1 MKISIGEEKVVAIG
15 PKYEDTIWGTYQFP
29 KLSMADNGKVFVRF
43 HNADDSWADIG
54 HDENVCVYST
64 TDNGSTWEKEN
75 VDSLA
80 ESGTLMPNNDR
91 IMPLECI
98 NPAIELN
105 KTKAPIR
112 IGVQT
117 IPSDVLHE
125 KSDDINTLPYPVGSF
140 RDIWGQLHSTYRVD
154 EFPDD
159 LFEHKNE
166 WRFLRK
172 KGDTNTIREEWAK
185 LEWKNLG
192 VPVCFGLDGKT
203 AFPLMPQMIGRVK
216 VAPDG
221 VAWAATYTLGL
232 NPENGAFTPYST
244 AYILVSDDNGYNW
257 KLKSW
262 VNFVPDNSEYENAFM
277 CGGYSEPELEF
288 APDGSIVMLLRITDV
303 FRGDKEWAP
312 MYICRSTDGGNSWT
326 KPVRF
331 DDIGVLPRMCRL
343 GGAIAAIYGRP
354 GIKVRITNDETGMKW
369 DDPIEIMEKS
379 DRSKYMNNPPERP
392 DFHQWAGSCCNC
404 DIVALDD
411 THAMIAYSDFYH
423 LCEDGIR
430 RKSIKVR
437 VISIFE
443 D

>member
-185 LEWKNLG
+185 L
-192 VPVCFGLDGKT
+192 
-203 AFPLMPQMIGRVK
+203 
-216 VAPDG
+216 
-221 VAWAATYTLGL
+221 
-232 NPENGAFTPYST
+232 
-244 AYILVSDDNGYNW
+244 
-257 KLKSW
+257 
-262 VNFVPDNSEYENAFM
+262 
-277 CGGYSEPELEF
+277 
-288 APDGSIVMLLRITDV
+288 
-303 FRGDKEWAP
+303 
-312 MYICRSTDGGNSWT
+312 
-326 KPVRF
+326 
-331 DDIGVLPRMCRL
+331 
-343 GGAIAAIYGRP
+343 
-354 GIKVRITNDETGMKW
+354 
-369 DDPIEIMEKS
+369 
-379 DRSKYMNNPPERP
+379 
-392 DFHQWAGSCCNC
+392 
-404 DIVALDD
+404 
-411 THAMIAYSDFYH
+411 
-423 LCEDGIR
+423 
-430 RKSIKVR
+430 
-437 VISIFE
+437 
-443 D
+443 